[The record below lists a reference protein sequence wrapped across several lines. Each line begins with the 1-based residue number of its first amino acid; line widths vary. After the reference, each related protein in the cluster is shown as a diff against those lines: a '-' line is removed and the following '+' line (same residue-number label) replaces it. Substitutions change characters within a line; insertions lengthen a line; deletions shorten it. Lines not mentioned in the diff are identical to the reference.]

1 MTMHERTPQKNPL
14 MSIGLRAATATV
26 IGYKVSHLRAPEQ
39 LIDVIE
45 LGFFFCLSSQYQVTL
60 FFSFFSNQKSTVVLS
75 NPDMEPIKSLSQSM
89 AAWAAF

>member
-14 MSIGLRAATATV
+14 MSIGPRAAAAAV

-45 LGFFFCLSSQYQVTL
+45 LGFFCLSPQYQVTL
-60 FFSFFSNQKSTVVLS
+60 FFYFF
-75 NPDMEPIKSLSQSM
+75 
-89 AAWAAF
+89 